1 MKNNSFLSSEE
12 IIKSFLSYLDD
23 SIYSYA
29 YLLDG
34 SWGSGKTFFVK
45 EILIPSIVKHE
56 KEKKDQDSEYKE
68 KRILY
73 VSLYGI
79 KETEEISRLLYLELR
94 KVMAD
99 KMTTGRFLKKHTPQI
114 PTWLG
119 TTSKIVSDVIKDSK
133 GIDIENI
140 INKISTGF
148 SLKNCIFIFDDLER
162 TSCNVNDILGYINNF
177 IEHDQVKVLLIA
189 NEAEINTASRLDVDP
204 EELLVC
210 LQDNLDFGFLESEEN
225 SGYNGSQST
234 TRSEKQK
241 ISLQKLMKRVE
252 VVFARNQAYKLYDWM
267 MMIVIVVSIIPLA
280 VRNANELTQMLDFVT
295 VIIFIIDY
303 ILRLLTADLKL
314 KKGKKSFAEYPFTPM
329 AVIDLVSI
337 LPSVTLL
344 NSSLK
349 LLRLFRLFRTF
360 RVFRVFKVIRYSK
373 SINIIINVFKKQ
385 REALLV
391 VGGLAIGYIVI
402 SALIMFN
409 VEPATFPSFFDAVY
423 WATVSLTTVGYGDIY
438 AVSTI
443 GKVITMLS
451 SVFGIAIVALP
462 AGIVTAGYME
472 EINKDESL

>member
-1 MKNNSFLSSEE
+1 MKWR
-12 IIKSFLSYLDD
+12 K
-23 SIYSYA
+23 
-29 YLLDG
+29 
-34 SWGSGKTFFVK
+34 
-45 EILIPSIVKHE
+45 
-56 KEKKDQDSEYKE
+56 
-68 KRILY
+68 
-73 VSLYGI
+73 SLYDI
-79 KETEEISRLLYLELR
+79 IE
-94 KVMAD
+94 VAD
-99 KMTTGRFLKKHTPQI
+99 EQ
-114 PTWLG
+114 
-119 TTSKIVSDVIKDSK
+119 
-133 GIDIENI
+133 
-140 INKISTGF
+140 
-148 SLKNCIFIFDDLER
+148 
-162 TSCNVNDILGYINNF
+162 
-177 IEHDQVKVLLIA
+177 
-189 NEAEINTASRLDVDP
+189 NTLS
-204 EELLVC
+204 
-210 LQDNLDFGFLESEEN
+210 
-225 SGYNGSQST
+225 
-234 TRSEKQK
+234 
-241 ISLQKLMKRVE
+241 
-252 VVFARNQAYKLYDWM
+252 KLYDWM

-280 VRNANELTQMLDFVT
+280 VRNANKLTQMLDFVT

-462 AGIVTAGYME
+462 AGIVTARYME
-472 EINKDESL
+472 EISKDESL